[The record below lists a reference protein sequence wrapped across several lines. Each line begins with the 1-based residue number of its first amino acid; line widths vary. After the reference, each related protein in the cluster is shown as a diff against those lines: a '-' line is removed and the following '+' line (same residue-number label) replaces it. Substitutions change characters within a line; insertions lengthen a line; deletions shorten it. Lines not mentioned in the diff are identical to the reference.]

1 VGLEFSGCGARE
13 IRRQHSGND
22 SQKVCH
28 YRCAE
33 RVKFGLGWPVM
44 VGMSKGEMDERCQS
58 CGALYEYTAGC
69 KECDESREALYALTG
84 DPRYK
89 FPRHFRNFEESER

>member
-1 VGLEFSGCGARE
+1 MG
-13 IRRQHSGND
+13 
-22 SQKVCH
+22 
-28 YRCAE
+28 
-33 RVKFGLGWPVM
+33 
-44 VGMSKGEMDERCQS
+44 KGETDERCQG

-89 FPRHFRNFEESER
+89 FPRHYRKFEERER